1 MKIKVDNIDHLLKK
15 LSYISWDKYDKQNL
29 YAPGW
34 KLYLR
39 HYIGTITG
47 NQLIVQLYYMNNLIY
62 TWGCIN
68 GDNDKVV
75 EWFLVQKHE
84 IDKVNDQEHSVLYNQ
99 GVELFAAL

>member
-15 LSYISWDKYDKQNL
+15 LSYISWDKYDTQNL

-39 HYIGTITG
+39 HHIDAAIG
-47 NQLIVQLYYMNNLIY
+47 NQLLVHLYYMDYVIY

-68 GDNDKVV
+68 NDDDKVTK
-75 EWFLVQKHE
+75 WFLKQKYD
-84 IDKVNDQEHSVLYNQ
+84 IDQVNDQEHLVLYNQ

>member
-39 HYIGTITG
+39 HHMGSVTG
-47 NQLIVQLYYMNNLIY
+47 NQLLVHLYYMDNVIY
-62 TWGCIN
+62 TWGCI
-68 GDNDKVV
+68 GADDDKVTG
-75 EWFLVQKHE
+75 WFLKQQYE
-84 IDKVNDQEHSVLYNQ
+84 IDKVNDQERSVLYNQ
-99 GVELFAAL
+99 GIELFAAL